1 MEHKKKIP
9 PGMPELY
16 RMLHRI
22 SGKMSLVERASF
34 DFGLPES
41 LLLSEVHTLQAIGNT
56 PDNNVGIIAAL
67 TGVTPSAAS
76 QVITKLAKRGLVEK
90 LRGVRNEKE
99 VLLKLTPKGLVVYHN
114 HEKIH
119 AGECDRIY
127 QAIGS
132 LSIEDRTALARVF
145 SALEAYYDKRFREE
159 PLTSVI
165 KPGSGKK

>member
-1 MEHKKKIP
+1 MELKKKLP
-9 PGMPELY
+9 PDMPELY

-22 SGKMSLVERASF
+22 SQKMNSVERASF

-119 AGECDRIY
+119 AVECDRIY

-132 LSIEDRTALARVF
+132 LSIEERTALARVF
-145 SALEAYYDKRFREE
+145 SAIEAYYDKRFREE

-165 KPGSGKK
+165 KPDSGKK

>member
-1 MEHKKKIP
+1 MKNTKDLP
-9 PGMPELY
+9 PDMPELY
-16 RMLHRI
+16 RKLHRL
-22 SGKMSLVERASF
+22 SRKMNLVERASF

-41 LLLSEVHTLQAIGNT
+41 LLLSEVHTLQAIGST
-56 PDNNVGIIAAL
+56 PDNNVGIIAAT

-99 VLLKLTPKGLVVYHN
+99 VLLRLTPKGLVVYHN

-119 AGECDRIY
+119 AVECDRIY

-132 LSIEDRTALARVF
+132 LSVGERTALDRVF

-159 PLTSVI
+159 PLTSVNT
-165 KPGSGKK
+165 PGSGKH